1 MSRPAKHLYEFGG
14 FQLDARERVL
24 RRAGQ
29 PVQLTPKALDT
40 LLVLVENSGHVVAK
54 DELMQRLWPDSFVE
68 EGNLAFNISVLRKAL
83 AESGGD
89 MQFIETVP
97 KRGYRFMAGVR
108 QMGEDDAALVLE
120 QQTTAHIV
128 IEEVSEERP
137 PQNVVEVTPAA
148 SAVARQS
155 TGRISFPPTA

>member
-14 FQLDARERVL
+14 FQLDAGERVL

-40 LLVLVENSGHVVAK
+40 LLALVERNGHVVAK

-83 AESGGD
+83 AEGGGET
-89 MQFIETVP
+89 QFIETVP
-97 KRGYRFMAGVR
+97 KRGYRFAAGVHEI
-108 QMGEDDAALVLE
+108 GD
-120 QQTTAHIV
+120 
-128 IEEVSEERP
+128 
-137 PQNVVEVTPAA
+137 
-148 SAVARQS
+148 
-155 TGRISFPPTA
+155 